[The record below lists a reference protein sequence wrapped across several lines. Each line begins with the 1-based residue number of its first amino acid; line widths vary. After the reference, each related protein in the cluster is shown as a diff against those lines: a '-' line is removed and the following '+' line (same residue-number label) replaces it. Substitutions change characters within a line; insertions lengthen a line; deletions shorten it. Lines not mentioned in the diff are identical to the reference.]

1 MPQVQ
6 PQKGTATVQKRSQL
20 PVQKQKSL
28 KARLLSRIRNFKISI
43 NMETQ
48 ELELKVIGLPTM
60 IYTIQGKA
68 TITEERTL

>member
-1 MPQVQ
+1 MTLSITESD
-6 PQKGTATVQKRSQL
+6 GTKRTMQGAIE
-20 PVQKQKSL
+20 Q
-28 KARLLSRIRNFKISI
+28 III

-68 TITEERTL
+68 TITEERVL

>member
-1 MPQVQ
+1 MTLSITESD
-6 PQKGTATVQKRSQL
+6 GTKRTMQGAIE
-20 PVQKQKSL
+20 Q
-28 KARLLSRIRNFKISI
+28 III

-60 IYTIQGKA
+60 MYTIQGKA

>member
-1 MPQVQ
+1 MILSITESD
-6 PQKGTATVQKRSQL
+6 GTKRTMQGAIE
-20 PVQKQKSL
+20 QIK
-28 KARLLSRIRNFKISI
+28 I

-60 IYTIQGKA
+60 LYTIQGKV